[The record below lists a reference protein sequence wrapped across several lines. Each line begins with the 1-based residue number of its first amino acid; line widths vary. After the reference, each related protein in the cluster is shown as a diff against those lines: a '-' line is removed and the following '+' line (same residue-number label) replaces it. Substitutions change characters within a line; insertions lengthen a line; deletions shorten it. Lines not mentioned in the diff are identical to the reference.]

1 MRRTRMDAK
10 VKPVLREQC
19 IEAQV
24 NAIIERL
31 NAAGT
36 ELRQAVQ
43 VSQRTRAEARVL
55 RQKLGAAVA
64 WHIGRR

>member
-1 MRRTRMDAK
+1 MDAK
-10 VKPVLREQC
+10 FKPVSRGQSVE
-19 IEAQV
+19 EQV

-36 ELRQAVQ
+36 ELRHAVL
-43 VSQRTRAEARVL
+43 VSQRARAEARVL

-64 WHIGRR
+64 WHTERR